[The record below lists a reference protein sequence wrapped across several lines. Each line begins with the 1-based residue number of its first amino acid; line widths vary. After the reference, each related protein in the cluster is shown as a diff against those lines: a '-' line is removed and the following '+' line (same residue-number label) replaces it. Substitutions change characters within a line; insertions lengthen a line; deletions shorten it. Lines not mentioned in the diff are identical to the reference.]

1 MLPFVK
7 ILSSRSA
14 SDLTLSV
21 NQYLNTIQSQSE
33 NGCPYSLRSIDFKVV
48 PLPDLGVM
56 YTVLIII
63 DDATASEYPEGYP
76 TIDIP
81 F

>member
-1 MLPFVK
+1 MVPFVK
-7 ILSSRSA
+7 VLSSRST
-14 SDLTLSV
+14 SELTLAI

-33 NGCPYSLRSIDFKVV
+33 NGCPYTLRSIDFKVV

-63 DDATASEYPEGYP
+63 DDATVSEFPEG
-76 TIDIP
+76 IP

>member
-1 MLPFVK
+1 MVPFVK
-7 ILSSRSA
+7 ILSSRST
-14 SDLTLSV
+14 SELTLSV
-21 NQYLNTIQSQSE
+21 NQYLNTIQAQSD
-33 NGCPYSLRSIDFKVV
+33 NGCPYSVRSIELKVV

-63 DDATASEYPEGYP
+63 DDSTKSEYPEG
-76 TIDIP
+76 IP